1 MPYLLGFGIP
11 IGYLAMW
18 TLTARTLYRR
28 YHLIEG
34 EKRNCPSRAK
44 KPETHGNPTS
54 MKICTDCSKIN
65 KQWWQE
71 ALVDATARGLSD
83 ANLAWDCMVQSF
95 LWPITL
101 TAWLMITSIMAN
113 PPRSPRE
120 VEAERA
126 RLQKRTEE
134 LEKQLDA
141 ALGDAR

>member
-1 MPYLLGFGIP
+1 MTVLLGIGIP
-11 IGYLAMW
+11 LGYIAMW
-18 TLTARTLYRR
+18 TLTAKILFRH

-34 EKRNCPSRAK
+34 EKRNCPKRS
-44 KPETHGNPTS
+44 THPKWHGDYNTY
-54 MKICTDCSKIN
+54 CVECGEVN

-71 ALVDATARGLSD
+71 TGSTAAKGLSD
-83 ANLAWDCMVQSF
+83 ANLAWDCIVQAL
-95 LWPITL
+95 LWPLTILLYVMLTTIT
-101 TAWLMITSIMAN
+101 AD

-141 ALGDAR
+141 ALEDAK